1 MGMMSACNKA
11 GGVMESQEA
20 AVRLL
25 WQEAVETV
33 VNNLPLCW
41 DMVVGTLELI
51 IEFHAE
57 ETFRDEFKG
66 FGMLLNSQVTMEKLE
81 MARSSILLH
90 IVQSLGM
97 QQCNVACGSVVQQVS
112 RTSITKPSYNLAAT
126 HPPLPL
132 S

>member
-1 MGMMSACNKA
+1 MKPLPLMYK
-11 GGVMESQEA
+11 VHWKTLE
-20 AVRLL
+20 
-25 WQEAVETV
+25 
-33 VNNLPLCW
+33 VNCQGHGSVARFLCW